1 MNAARMLL
9 LTASLWAAAAAAQE
23 TAQIIMPGISVI
35 GDQELPKVLYIV
47 PWKDA
52 AGPGAMEPPVPI
64 PGDDAFTALNR
75 DEFLRKLRYQRFV
88 NTPAD
93 TAER

>member
-1 MNAARMLL
+1 VSVARMLL
-9 LTASLWAAAAAAQE
+9 LTAGLWGAAAAAQE

-64 PGDDAFTALNR
+64 PGDDAFAALNR
-75 DEFLRKLRYQRFV
+75 DEFLRRLRYQRFV
-88 NTPAD
+88 DAPAD
-93 TAER
+93 AAER

>member
-9 LTASLWAAAAAAQE
+9 LTASLWGATAVAQE

-47 PWKDA
+47 PWKEA
-52 AGPGAMEPPVPI
+52 ASLGAMEPPVPI
-64 PGDDAFTALNR
+64 PGDDAFAVLNR
-75 DEFLRKLRYQRFV
+75 DEFLRKLRYQRYV
-88 NTPAD
+88 NAPVDSTK
-93 TAER
+93 R